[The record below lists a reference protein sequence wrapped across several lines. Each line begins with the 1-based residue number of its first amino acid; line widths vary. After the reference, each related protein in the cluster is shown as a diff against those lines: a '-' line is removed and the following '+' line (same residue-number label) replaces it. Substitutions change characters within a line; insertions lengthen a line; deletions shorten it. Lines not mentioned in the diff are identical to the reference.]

1 MPIEGSFIAN
11 VFYPASGKHA
21 DCTFLVSNSPE
32 LNLLGRTAIKTL
44 DISVYNL
51 LFSSPVN
58 TISVSGEAKPNLQW
72 LQKKCETLG
81 QQYGDVFKQELGVLW
96 DYELEIEFKPD
107 AKPVFKKPRSVPF
120 AMLEDLSHALDA
132 GITKGI
138 WTPTQFCDWGTPVVP
153 VRKAPR
159 PDGTAS
165 IRICGDY
172 SLTVNPQLEV
182 HRHPLPSPEDLMR
195 RLGGGAGF
203 TKIDL
208 ADAYNQIRLAP
219 ESRKRLA
226 LSTHRGVL
234 LQNVMPFGISSAPGH
249 FQQIV
254 DESTRD
260 LPGVA
265 VYLDDILVSGSTVE
279 EHFRNLQ
286 HLLKRLENKGLRCR
300 KSKCLFAQPRIEYFG
315 HVLTSNGIAKSPK
328 VDAVIA
334 MPPPTDVASLRSFLG
349 SVQFYSKFLPSNF
362 STFAE
367 PLYRLVQ
374 SGVAWTWSKRE
385 DDAFTKLKSLLLTDT
400 VLAHFDASVPIG
412 IACDASNVGIG
423 ATLFHRFPDGSER
436 ANANVSKTLSKSQ
449 RNYSQIQ
456 KEALAIIFA
465 LKKFYQF
472 LFGRKFILVTDH
484 KPLIAMFG
492 PHKGIPSLAVNRLAR
507 WALFLSQFEYD
518 IEYRKTKDYANAD
531 ALSRLPSGGDVKFDK
546 EESEQ
551 DVDIICTIK
560 LLSRQVT
567 AVVRFVREGWRVRA
581 TDDAVENFRKLSSS
595 LTTSYGCLL

>member
-1 MPIEGSFIAN
+1 M
-11 VFYPASGKHA
+11 
-21 DCTFLVSNSPE
+21 L
-32 LNLLGRTAIKTL
+32 R
-44 DISVYNL
+44 
-51 LFSSPVN
+51 
-58 TISVSGEAKPNLQW
+58 
-72 LQKKCETLG
+72 
-81 QQYGDVFKQELGVLW
+81 
-96 DYELEIEFKPD
+96 DYELEIEFKPE
-107 AKPVFKKPRSVPF
+107 AKAVFKKPRSVPF
-120 AMLEDLSHALDA
+120 AMFEDLSHALDA

-138 WTPTQFCDWGTPVVP
+138 WTPTQFCDWGTPMVP

-165 IRICGDY
+165 IRVCGDY
-172 SLTVNPQLEV
+172 SVTVNPQLEV

-195 RLGGGAGF
+195 RLAGGAGF

-208 ADAYNQIRLAP
+208 GDAYDKIRLAP

-234 LQNVMPFGISSAPGH
+234 LQNVMPFCISSAPGN
-249 FQQIV
+249 FQQIM
-254 DESTRD
+254 DELTRD
-260 LPGVA
+260 LLGVA

-279 EHFRNLQ
+279 KHFRNLQ

-300 KSKCLFAQPRIEYFG
+300 KSKCLFAQPRIEYLG

-334 MPPPTDVASLRSFLG
+334 MPPPMDVASLRSFLG
-349 SVQFYSKFLPSNF
+349 SVQFYSKFLPFNF
-362 STFAE
+362 FTFAE

-374 SGVAWTWSKRE
+374 SGVAWTWSKQD
-385 DDAFTKLKSLLLTDT
+385 DDAFTKLKSLLSTDT

-423 ATLFHRFPDGSER
+423 ATLFHRYPDGSER
-436 ANANVSKTLSKSQ
+436 PIANVSKTLSKSQ

-492 PHKGIPSLAVNRLAR
+492 PHKRILSLAVNRLAR

-518 IEYRKTKDYANAD
+518 IEYRKTKDHANAD

-546 EESEQ
+546 EESEL
-551 DVDIICTIK
+551 DVDIVCTIK

-567 AVVRFVREGWRVRA
+567 ASGSQTLRKETAKDPVLSQVVRFVREG
-581 TDDAVENFRKLSSS
+581 
-595 LTTSYGCLL
+595 

>member
-1 MPIEGSFIAN
+1 
-11 VFYPASGKHA
+11 
-21 DCTFLVSNSPE
+21 
-32 LNLLGRTAIKTL
+32 
-44 DISVYNL
+44 
-51 LFSSPVN
+51 
-58 TISVSGEAKPNLQW
+58 
-72 LQKKCETLG
+72 
-81 QQYGDVFKQELGVLW
+81 
-96 DYELEIEFKPD
+96 
-107 AKPVFKKPRSVPF
+107 
-120 AMLEDLSHALDA
+120 MLEDLSHALDA

-138 WTPTQFCDWGTPVVP
+138 WTPTQFCDWDTPVVH
-153 VRKAPR
+153 VQKAPGA
-159 PDGTAS
+159 DGTTS
-165 IRICGDY
+165 IGVCGDY
-172 SLTVNPQLEV
+172 SVTVNPQLEV

-195 RLGGGAGF
+195 RLGGGEGF

-226 LSTHRGVL
+226 LSTHRGVP

-249 FQQIV
+249 FQQIM
-254 DESTRD
+254 DELTRN

-279 EHFRNLQ
+279 EYLRNLQ

-300 KSKCLFAQPRIEYFG
+300 KSKCLFGQPHMEYLG
-315 HVLTSNGIAKSPK
+315 HVLASNGIAKSPK

-334 MPPPTDVASLRSFLG
+334 MPPSTDLASLCSFLG
-349 SVQFYSKFLPSNF
+349 SVQFYSKFSPSNF

-374 SGVAWTWSKRE
+374 TRVAWTWSKQKN
-385 DDAFTKLKSLLLTDT
+385 DAFTKLKSMLSTDT
-400 VLAHFDASVPIG
+400 VLAHFVASASIG
-412 IACDASNVGIG
+412 LACDASKVGIG
-423 ATLFHRFPDGSER
+423 GTLFHRYPDGSER
-436 ANANVSKTLSKSQ
+436 PIANVSKTLFKSQ

-456 KEALAIIFA
+456 KKALATIFA

-484 KPLIAMFG
+484 KPLIAMFC

-507 WALFLSQFEYD
+507 WALFLSHFEYD
-518 IEYRKTKDYANAD
+518 IEYLKTKYHANAN

-551 DVDIICTIK
+551 DVDIVCTIK

-567 AVVRFVREGWRVRA
+567 ASDSQTLRKETAKDPVLFLVVRFVREGWPVRA
-581 TDDAVENFRKLSSS
+581 ADDAVEDFRKLSSS
-595 LTTSYGCLL
+595 LTTSYGCLLYGARVVIPKSLRKNILLLFHEGHFGIERMKQLARTVVYWPNIDSDISKMGQQCGTCGQHQSAATQAPVHPWMMPEKPWSRSHVDHAIDFLS